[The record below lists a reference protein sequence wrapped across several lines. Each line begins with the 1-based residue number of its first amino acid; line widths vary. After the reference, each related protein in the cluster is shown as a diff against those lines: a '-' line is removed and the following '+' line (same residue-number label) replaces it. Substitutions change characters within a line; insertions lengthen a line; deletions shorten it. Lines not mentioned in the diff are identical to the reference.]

1 MSTPDAPRS
10 QGRPPP
16 FLTERGERHASWLE
30 LFFDLVFVAA
40 VAALAR
46 QLHADHSV
54 GSLFVFAGLFV
65 PVWWGWMGFTWYF
78 TTFGTETPV
87 VRVGVLSAMAAI
99 AAVSAGVE
107 GATDDAS
114 DTFVVAYAALLSV
127 LTALYARAWLL
138 APAARSLAA
147 RFTIGNALGAVLWL
161 SSLAL
166 DERVRPFLWAAAM
179 VLVIATF
186 MFAGWPTVAPAL
198 QPYDRGHI
206 AERYGLFTIVVLGEA
221 VVVTVSGLDT
231 GSRPAAMIIA
241 LLGFTI
247 AAAIWWLYF
256 DLFRSMPVDHGFL
269 GRFVWAHGHL
279 FVFAGIAAAAVGVE
293 FAVEAAAHDEALET
307 AGRLPLGAGLAA
319 YLAAMASIRLANR
332 GADRIVALRAVTAAM
347 LLALGAVSLGLAP
360 LALVTIAAVLVVGE
374 AAIELR
380 PSAAS

>member
-46 QLHADHSV
+46 QLQADRSV
-54 GSLFVFAGLFV
+54 GGLLVFAGLFV

-78 TTFGTETPV
+78 TTFGTETSI

-107 GATDDAS
+107 GAANDAS
-114 DTFVVAYAALLSV
+114 DTFVVAYAVLLSV
-127 LTALYARAWLL
+127 LAALYARAWLL

-166 DERVRPFLWAAAM
+166 DERARPFLWATAM

-186 MFAGWPTVAPAL
+186 MFAGWQTVAPAL

-231 GSRPAAMIIA
+231 VSR
-241 LLGFTI
+241 L
-247 AAAIWWLYF
+247 
-256 DLFRSMPVDHGFL
+256 
-269 GRFVWAHGHL
+269 
-279 FVFAGIAAAAVGVE
+279 
-293 FAVEAAAHDEALET
+293 T
-307 AGRLPLGAGLAA
+307 AGGRPIRPVGRRSIWLRRLVSFLPKGRLRWRRSQPRRLGPCHPCDPEPSTSSSTCSCRRWHDRVGAEHPTRACPLSCGRPRQGWRHSPARARRAG
-319 YLAAMASIRLANR
+319 SSGCTRR
-332 GADRIVALRAVTAAM
+332 
-347 LLALGAVSLGLAP
+347 
-360 LALVTIAAVLVVGE
+360 
-374 AAIELR
+374 
-380 PSAAS
+380 SAHR